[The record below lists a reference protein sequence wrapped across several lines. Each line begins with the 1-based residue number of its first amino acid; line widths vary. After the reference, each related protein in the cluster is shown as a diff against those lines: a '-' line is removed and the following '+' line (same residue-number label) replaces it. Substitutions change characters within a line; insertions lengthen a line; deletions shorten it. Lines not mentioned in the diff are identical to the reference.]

1 MLSAKSIDFLTFAE
15 NKMPQFKELKSK
27 GIVEFGEKNA
37 FPEQLIY
44 LINKSATHN
53 SIVQQKVLY
62 IIGEGVKGVPQE
74 KIDQWNKYDTFQE
87 FRYKI
92 THDVKVFGGFAVE
105 VVYNRAGVPS
115 YYHIDVSKIRTL
127 DHSQYFYAEDWSK
140 AKEADITNY
149 PAYNPNL
156 AKPMTKQLYYYR
168 EYRAGLDV
176 YPLPEYYPALNYI
189 DIDARISNFHQNNI
203 ASGFSAGHILQL
215 FKGEPT
221 PEEARLFKRKL
232 KEYHQGDSNAG
243 SVMLVYNEKNEPAAE
258 LTPLMSSGLDTM
270 FIELSKA
277 VESNIFIAH
286 QVVSPMLLGV
296 KEEGQ
301 LGGRNELAVAS
312 ELFYRQYVKPNQQR
326 LDSIYTQFLN
336 DMGVAGNVETLRFE
350 PVEMDY
356 ETLFEKGIVDRNEVR
371 VKMGLPEETAPTNNE
386 ALINAINGLSPLVAN
401 KVLNELSINEIRGLV
416 GLSPVIGGEG
426 KSQISEFS
434 DKNPFADED
443 EQLKVYAGFGEEE
456 NYFEFADLTEKE
468 LKVIEVVNEN
478 PKASL
483 KEISEV
489 TKIAEEDIDKIL
501 QVLDQKG
508 KIKYTSKAVKILDAD
523 ILKQT
528 LVVRYKYDLR
538 ADAPKLIAG
547 GESRDFC
554 KKLISLG
561 RVYSREDID
570 KMSTVLGYDVWK
582 RRGGWYHNPNTDVNE
597 PACRHEWKQ
606 IIVRRKNA

>member
-1 MLSAKSIDFLTFAE
+1 
-15 NKMPQFKELKSK
+15 
-27 GIVEFGEKNA
+27 
-37 FPEQLIY
+37 
-44 LINKSATHN
+44 
-53 SIVQQKVLY
+53 
-62 IIGEGVKGVPQE
+62 
-74 KIDQWNKYDTFQE
+74 
-87 FRYKI
+87 
-92 THDVKVFGGFAVE
+92 
-105 VVYNRAGVPS
+105 
-115 YYHIDVSKIRTL
+115 
-127 DHSQYFYAEDWSK
+127 
-140 AKEADITNY
+140 
-149 PAYNPNL
+149 
-156 AKPMTKQLYYYR
+156 
-168 EYRAGLDV
+168 
-176 YPLPEYYPALNYI
+176 
-189 DIDARISNFHQNNI
+189 
-203 ASGFSAGHILQL
+203 
-215 FKGEPT
+215 
-221 PEEARLFKRKL
+221 
-232 KEYHQGDSNAG
+232 
-243 SVMLVYNEKNEPAAE
+243 
-258 LTPLMSSGLDTM
+258 
-270 FIELSKA
+270 
-277 VESNIFIAH
+277 
-286 QVVSPMLLGV
+286 
-296 KEEGQ
+296 
-301 LGGRNELAVAS
+301 
-312 ELFYRQYVKPNQQR
+312 
-326 LDSIYTQFLN
+326 
-336 DMGVAGNVETLRFE
+336 
-350 PVEMDY
+350 MDY

-538 ADAPKLIAG
+538 ADAPKLVAG

>member
-1 MLSAKSIDFLTFAE
+1 MLSANAIDFLSFAD
-15 NKMPQFKELKSK
+15 NTMPEFRELKSK
-27 GIVEFGEKNA
+27 GIIEFGAKNA

-44 LINKSATHN
+44 LLNKSATHN
-53 SIVQQKVLY
+53 AIVQQKVLY

-74 KIDQWNKYDTFQE
+74 KVEQWNKYDTFQE
-87 FRYKI
+87 FRFKI

-105 VVYNRAGVPS
+105 VIYNRAGVPS

-127 DHSQYFYAEDWSK
+127 DHTQYFYAEDWSK
-140 AKEADITNY
+140 AKKEDIISY
-149 PAYNPNL
+149 PAYNPKV
-156 AKPMTKQLYYYR
+156 AKPMAKQIYYYR
-168 EYRAGLDV
+168 EYRAGLDI

-203 ASGFSAGHILQL
+203 TSGFSAGHILQL

-243 SVMLVYNEKNEPAAE
+243 SVMLVYNEKDEPSAE
-258 LTPLMSSGLDTM
+258 LTPLMSSDLETM
-270 FIELSKA
+270 FLELNKT

-301 LGGRNELAVAS
+301 LGGRNELAVAA
-312 ELFYRQYVKPNQQR
+312 ELFHRQYVRPNQMR

-336 DMGVAGNVETLRFE
+336 DMGMPAKVETLRFE
-350 PVEMDY
+350 PVEIDY
-356 ETLFEKGIVDRNEVR
+356 ISLFEKGVVDRNEVR
-371 VKMGLPEETAPTNNE
+371 LKMGLPEEKTPTNNE
-386 ALINAINGLSPLVAN
+386 TLINAINGLSPLVAT

-416 GLSPVIGGEG
+416 GLPPVIGGEG
-426 KSQISEFS
+426 KSQVQTLSTFSSE
-434 DKNPFADED
+434 ED
-443 EQLKVYAGFGEEE
+443 ELKVFASFGEEE
-456 NYFEFADLTEKE
+456 SYFEFADLTENE
-468 LKVIEVVNEN
+468 LKIMEILSQN

-483 KEISEV
+483 QEISDV
-489 TKIAEEDIDKIL
+489 TKLDTDVIDSIL
-501 QVLDQKG
+501 TVLDQKG
-508 KIKYTSKAVKILDAD
+508 KIKYTSKAVKILDAN

-528 LVVRYKYDLR
+528 LVVRYKYALR
-538 ADAPKLIAG
+538 VNAPALI
-547 GESRDFC
+547 GESREFC
-554 KKLISLG
+554 QKLMDLG

-570 KMSTVLGYDVWK
+570 KLSRVLGYDVWK
-582 RRGGWYHNPNTDVNE
+582 RRGGWYHNPETDVNE
-597 PACRHEWKQ
+597 PACRHEWRQ

>member
-105 VVYNRAGVPS
+105 VLYNRAGVPS

-336 DMGVAGNVETLRFE
+336 DMGIAADVETLRFE
-350 PVEMDY
+350 PVEIDY
-356 ETLFEKGIVDRNEVR
+356 VSLFEKGIVDKNEVR
-371 VKMGLPEETAPTNNE
+371 QKLGLSVVAEFAEEDDREMQIFKFFGDEET
-386 ALINAINGLSPLVAN
+386 
-401 KVLNELSINEIRGLV
+401 
-416 GLSPVIGGEG
+416 
-426 KSQISEFS
+426 
-434 DKNPFADED
+434 
-443 EQLKVYAGFGEEE
+443 
-456 NYFEFADLTEKE
+456 YFEFADLTEKE

-538 ADAPKLIAG
+538 ADAPKLVSG

>member
-243 SVMLVYNEKNEPAAE
+243 SVMLVYNEQNEPAAQ
-258 LTPLMSSGLDTM
+258 LTPLVSSGLDTM

-336 DMGVAGNVETLRFE
+336 DMGIAADVETLRFE
-350 PVEMDY
+350 PVEIDY
-356 ETLFEKGIVDRNEVR
+356 VALFEKGIVDKNEVR
-371 VKMGLPEETAPTNNE
+371 QKLGLSVVAEFAEEEDREMQIFKFFGDEET
-386 ALINAINGLSPLVAN
+386 
-401 KVLNELSINEIRGLV
+401 
-416 GLSPVIGGEG
+416 
-426 KSQISEFS
+426 
-434 DKNPFADED
+434 
-443 EQLKVYAGFGEEE
+443 
-456 NYFEFADLTEKE
+456 YFEFADLTEKE

-483 KEISEV
+483 KEISEL

-538 ADAPKLIAG
+538 ADAPKLVAG

>member
-105 VVYNRAGVPS
+105 VLYNRAGVPS

-336 DMGVAGNVETLRFE
+336 DMGIAADVETLRFE
-350 PVEMDY
+350 PVEIDY
-356 ETLFEKGIVDRNEVR
+356 VALFEKGIVDKNEVR
-371 VKMGLPEETAPTNNE
+371 QKLGLSVVAEFAEEDDREMQIFKFFGDEET
-386 ALINAINGLSPLVAN
+386 
-401 KVLNELSINEIRGLV
+401 
-416 GLSPVIGGEG
+416 
-426 KSQISEFS
+426 
-434 DKNPFADED
+434 
-443 EQLKVYAGFGEEE
+443 
-456 NYFEFADLTEKE
+456 YFEFADLTEKE

-538 ADAPKLIAG
+538 ADAPKLVAG

>member
-74 KIDQWNKYDTFQE
+74 KIDQWNKFDTFQE

-168 EYRAGLDV
+168 EYRAGLDI

-336 DMGVAGNVETLRFE
+336 DMGIAADVETLRFE
-350 PVEMDY
+350 PVEIDY
-356 ETLFEKGIVDRNEVR
+356 VALFEKGIVDKNEVR
-371 VKMGLPEETAPTNNE
+371 QKLGLSVVAEFAEEEDREMQIFKFFGDEET
-386 ALINAINGLSPLVAN
+386 
-401 KVLNELSINEIRGLV
+401 
-416 GLSPVIGGEG
+416 
-426 KSQISEFS
+426 
-434 DKNPFADED
+434 
-443 EQLKVYAGFGEEE
+443 
-456 NYFEFADLTEKE
+456 YFEFADLTEKE

-538 ADAPKLIAG
+538 ADAPKLVAG

>member
-336 DMGVAGNVETLRFE
+336 DMGIAADVETLRFE
-350 PVEMDY
+350 PVEIDY
-356 ETLFEKGIVDRNEVR
+356 VALFEKGIVDKNEVR
-371 VKMGLPEETAPTNNE
+371 QKLGLSVVAEFAEEDDREMQIFKFFGDEET
-386 ALINAINGLSPLVAN
+386 
-401 KVLNELSINEIRGLV
+401 
-416 GLSPVIGGEG
+416 
-426 KSQISEFS
+426 
-434 DKNPFADED
+434 
-443 EQLKVYAGFGEEE
+443 
-456 NYFEFADLTEKE
+456 YFEFADLTEKE

-538 ADAPKLIAG
+538 ADAPKLVAG

>member
-74 KIDQWNKYDTFQE
+74 KIDKWNKYDTFQE

-105 VVYNRAGVPS
+105 VLYNRAGVPS

-336 DMGVAGNVETLRFE
+336 DMGIAADVETLRFE
-350 PVEMDY
+350 PVEIDY
-356 ETLFEKGIVDRNEVR
+356 VALFEKGIVDKNEVR
-371 VKMGLPEETAPTNNE
+371 QKLGLSVVAEFAEEDDREMQIFKFFGDEET
-386 ALINAINGLSPLVAN
+386 
-401 KVLNELSINEIRGLV
+401 
-416 GLSPVIGGEG
+416 
-426 KSQISEFS
+426 
-434 DKNPFADED
+434 
-443 EQLKVYAGFGEEE
+443 
-456 NYFEFADLTEKE
+456 YFEFADLTEKE

-538 ADAPKLIAG
+538 ADAPKLVSG

>member
-1 MLSAKSIDFLTFAE
+1 
-15 NKMPQFKELKSK
+15 MPQFKELKSK

-105 VVYNRAGVPS
+105 VLYNRAGVPS

-336 DMGVAGNVETLRFE
+336 DMGIAADVETLRFE
-350 PVEMDY
+350 PVEIDY
-356 ETLFEKGIVDRNEVR
+356 VALFEKGIVDKNEVR
-371 VKMGLPEETAPTNNE
+371 QKLGLSVVAEFAEEDDREMQIFKFFGDEET
-386 ALINAINGLSPLVAN
+386 
-401 KVLNELSINEIRGLV
+401 
-416 GLSPVIGGEG
+416 
-426 KSQISEFS
+426 
-434 DKNPFADED
+434 
-443 EQLKVYAGFGEEE
+443 
-456 NYFEFADLTEKE
+456 YFEFADLTEKE

-538 ADAPKLIAG
+538 ADAPKLVSG

>member
-1 MLSAKSIDFLTFAE
+1 
-15 NKMPQFKELKSK
+15 
-27 GIVEFGEKNA
+27 
-37 FPEQLIY
+37 
-44 LINKSATHN
+44 
-53 SIVQQKVLY
+53 
-62 IIGEGVKGVPQE
+62 
-74 KIDQWNKYDTFQE
+74 
-87 FRYKI
+87 
-92 THDVKVFGGFAVE
+92 
-105 VVYNRAGVPS
+105 
-115 YYHIDVSKIRTL
+115 
-127 DHSQYFYAEDWSK
+127 
-140 AKEADITNY
+140 
-149 PAYNPNL
+149 
-156 AKPMTKQLYYYR
+156 MTKQLYYYR

-215 FKGEPT
+215 FKGEPP

-336 DMGVAGNVETLRFE
+336 DMGVAADVETLRFE
-350 PVEMDY
+350 PVEIDY
-356 ETLFEKGIVDRNEVR
+356 VALFEKGIVDKNEVR
-371 VKMGLPEETAPTNNE
+371 QKLGLSVVAEFAEEEDREMQIFKFFGDEET
-386 ALINAINGLSPLVAN
+386 
-401 KVLNELSINEIRGLV
+401 
-416 GLSPVIGGEG
+416 
-426 KSQISEFS
+426 
-434 DKNPFADED
+434 
-443 EQLKVYAGFGEEE
+443 
-456 NYFEFADLTEKE
+456 YFEFADLTEKE

-538 ADAPKLIAG
+538 ADAPKLVAG

>member
-1 MLSAKSIDFLTFAE
+1 
-15 NKMPQFKELKSK
+15 
-27 GIVEFGEKNA
+27 
-37 FPEQLIY
+37 
-44 LINKSATHN
+44 
-53 SIVQQKVLY
+53 
-62 IIGEGVKGVPQE
+62 
-74 KIDQWNKYDTFQE
+74 
-87 FRYKI
+87 
-92 THDVKVFGGFAVE
+92 
-105 VVYNRAGVPS
+105 
-115 YYHIDVSKIRTL
+115 
-127 DHSQYFYAEDWSK
+127 
-140 AKEADITNY
+140 
-149 PAYNPNL
+149 
-156 AKPMTKQLYYYR
+156 
-168 EYRAGLDV
+168 
-176 YPLPEYYPALNYI
+176 
-189 DIDARISNFHQNNI
+189 
-203 ASGFSAGHILQL
+203 
-215 FKGEPT
+215 
-221 PEEARLFKRKL
+221 
-232 KEYHQGDSNAG
+232 
-243 SVMLVYNEKNEPAAE
+243 
-258 LTPLMSSGLDTM
+258 MSSGLDTM

-336 DMGVAGNVETLRFE
+336 DMGIAADVETLRFE
-350 PVEMDY
+350 PVEIDY
-356 ETLFEKGIVDRNEVR
+356 VALFEKGIVDKNEVR
-371 VKMGLPEETAPTNNE
+371 QKLGLSVVAEFAEEDDREMQIFKFFGDEET
-386 ALINAINGLSPLVAN
+386 
-401 KVLNELSINEIRGLV
+401 
-416 GLSPVIGGEG
+416 
-426 KSQISEFS
+426 
-434 DKNPFADED
+434 
-443 EQLKVYAGFGEEE
+443 
-456 NYFEFADLTEKE
+456 YFEFADLTEKE
-468 LKVIEVVNEN
+468 LKLIEVVNEN

-538 ADAPKLIAG
+538 ADAPKLVSG

>member
-1 MLSAKSIDFLTFAE
+1 MLSAKSIDFLTFSE

-44 LINKSATHN
+44 LLNKSATHN

-62 IIGEGVKGVPQE
+62 IIGEGVKGVPEE
-74 KIDQWNKYDTFQE
+74 KINQWNKYDTFQE

-140 AKEADITNY
+140 AKAEDITSY
-149 PAYNPNL
+149 PAYNPSV

-243 SVMLVYNEKNEPAAE
+243 SVMLVYNEQNEPAAQ
-258 LTPLMSSGLDTM
+258 LTPLVSSGLDTM

-336 DMGVAGNVETLRFE
+336 DMGIAAEVETLRFE
-350 PVEMDY
+350 PVEIDY
-356 ETLFEKGIVDRNEVR
+356 VALFEKGIVDKNEVR
-371 VKMGLPEETAPTNNE
+371 QKL
-386 ALINAINGLSPLVAN
+386 GLSVQAQFA
-401 KVLNELSINEIRGLV
+401 EEEDR
-416 GLSPVIGGEG
+416 EM
-426 KSQISEFS
+426 QIF
-434 DKNPFADED
+434 KF
-443 EQLKVYAGFGEEE
+443 FGEEE

-538 ADAPKLIAG
+538 ADAPKLVAG

>member
-127 DHSQYFYAEDWSK
+127 DHSQYFYAEDWTK

-336 DMGVAGNVETLRFE
+336 DMGIAADVETLRFE
-350 PVEMDY
+350 PVEIDY
-356 ETLFEKGIVDRNEVR
+356 VALFEKGIVDKNEVR
-371 VKMGLPEETAPTNNE
+371 QKLGLSVVAEFAEEEDREMQIFKFFGDEET
-386 ALINAINGLSPLVAN
+386 
-401 KVLNELSINEIRGLV
+401 
-416 GLSPVIGGEG
+416 
-426 KSQISEFS
+426 
-434 DKNPFADED
+434 
-443 EQLKVYAGFGEEE
+443 
-456 NYFEFADLTEKE
+456 YFEFADLTEKE

-538 ADAPKLIAG
+538 ADAPKLVSG